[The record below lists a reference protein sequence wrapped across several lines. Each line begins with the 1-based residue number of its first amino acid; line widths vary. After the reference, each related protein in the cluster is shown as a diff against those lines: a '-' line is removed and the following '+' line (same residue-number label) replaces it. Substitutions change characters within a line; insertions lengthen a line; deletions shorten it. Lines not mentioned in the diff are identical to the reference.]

1 MYSTNKVKKMIKQIN
16 MNKGSKYKV
25 TETSARHG
33 EHTYTVHNL
42 VAEYEDGGV
51 YFGDDEEV
59 IRDNRYALMGIV
71 VDSVIHIIIED
82 KLIEIVF
89 ENNSIKIEL
98 I

>member
-42 VAEYEDGGV
+42 VAEYEAGGV
-51 YFGDDEEV
+51 YCGDGEEV
-59 IRDNRYALMGIV
+59 IYDNGYALMGFL
-71 VDSVIHIIIED
+71 VDFVIDIIIED
-82 KLIEIVF
+82 KIIEIIF
-89 ENNSIKIEL
+89 ENNIIIIEL